1 MTGSGRNPL
10 IGEQPGDTLYAVV
23 CVLDALQALP
33 LDELTERG
41 KLGVRFALETAQ
53 GALLFEANAFGNSA
67 GAGALGK
74 RE

>member
-10 IGEQPGDTLYAVV
+10 IADQPADTLYAVA

-53 GALLFEANAFGNSA
+53 GALLFEANAFGRLA
-67 GAGALGK
+67 AKGRK
-74 RE
+74 